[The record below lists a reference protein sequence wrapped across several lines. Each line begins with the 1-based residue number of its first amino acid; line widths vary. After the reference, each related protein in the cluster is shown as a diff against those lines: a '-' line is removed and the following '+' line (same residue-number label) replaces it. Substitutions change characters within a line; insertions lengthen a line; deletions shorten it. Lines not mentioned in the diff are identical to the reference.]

1 MLPGKIY
8 SPEEVLHLVRTRVWL
23 LILLTIVGVLVA
35 AAVSKR
41 LPSLY
46 RSEALML
53 FEPQRVPDEFVKSMP
68 AAGVEDRID
77 GLKSQILSRSRL
89 ERVISEYGLYPEL
102 SGVPMEDRVLRMA
115 ADVTVK
121 PETKVSFRISYVNQD
136 PMLAQKVAERLSALF
151 IEENVRDREAVAADT
166 NSFLDSQLEAAKR
179 QLIEHEKKLEEYR
192 LRYGNELPS
201 QAPTNLQAMQNAQ
214 TQLQAITDA
223 ADRARE
229 RRLLLERQLDDL
241 DSEPAADA
249 TATSGPGTIEQQLA
263 AAREQLQALLA
274 RAKPDHPDVK
284 AMQRTIRDLEA
295 KAAAEAAQPPA
306 KLATTRPKAA
316 DLVRQQ
322 RRRDITEQIQD
333 LDRQLEARQKQ
344 EATLRSAIGSYEAKL
359 DAVPKRESE
368 LVELTR
374 DYATLQNAYQS
385 LLSKRQD
392 AKIATNLDRRQIGPQ
407 FRVLDP
413 AKVPERP
420 FSPNR
425 MLINLGGGAIGLLLA
440 VAIIGL
446 AEYRD
451 TSFKQEEE
459 VERLLN
465 IRVFALVPDMVSPA
479 DIRARR
485 RRVVAAGIAA
495 AVLAGV
501 VVFLWTGR
509 MPLPF

>member
-1 MLPGKIY
+1 VIK
-8 SPEEVLHLVRTRVWL
+8 
-23 LILLTIVGVLVA
+23 
-35 AAVSKR
+35 
-41 LPSLY
+41 
-46 RSEALML
+46 
-53 FEPQRVPDEFVKSMP
+53 EFN
-68 AAGVEDRID
+68 
-77 GLKSQILSRSRL
+77 
-89 ERVISEYGLYPEL
+89 LYPEWRNAM
-102 SGVPMEDRVLRMA
+102 PMEDVVLRMGG
-115 ADVTVK
+115 DITIK
-121 PETKVSFRISYVNQD
+121 PETKVSFRISYVNED
-136 PMLAQKVAERLSALF
+136 PNIAQKVTERLSALF
-151 IEENVRDREAVAADT
+151 IDENVRDREMVAADT
-166 NSFLDSQLEAAKR
+166 NSFLDSQLESAKR

-214 TQLQAITDA
+214 TQLQTITDA
-223 ADRARE
+223 SDRARE
-229 RRLLLERQLDDL
+229 RRLLLERQLDNL
-241 DSEPAADA
+241 DSEPTAADP
-249 TATSGPGTIEQQLA
+249 GPGTTEQQLA
-263 AAREQLQALLA
+263 AAREQLQALLG

-306 KLATTRPKAA
+306 KPAATRPKAA
-316 DLVRQQ
+316 DLARQQ

-344 EATLRSAIGSYEAKL
+344 EATLRSTIGAYEAKL

-374 DYATLQNAYQS
+374 DYATLQNMYQS

-392 AKIATNLDRRQIGPQ
+392 AKIATNLERRQIGPQ

-479 DIRARR
+479 EIRARR